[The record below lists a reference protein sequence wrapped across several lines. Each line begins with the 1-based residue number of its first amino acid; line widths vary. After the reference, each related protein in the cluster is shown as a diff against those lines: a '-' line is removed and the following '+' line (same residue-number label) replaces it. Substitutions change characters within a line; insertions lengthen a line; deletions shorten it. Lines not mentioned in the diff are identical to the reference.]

1 MTKRKAIIIAYIFV
15 CIGILYLVIGPPATN
30 LSESAR
36 DGIIEVVKKE
46 TEKPNYRITAY
57 SYLRVKVEAD
67 DLGGDFTGGEF
78 FKLWW
83 TPLGWKLS
91 EYGLYMQ

>member
-1 MTKRKAIIIAYIFV
+1 MRRISIIAYILF
-15 CIGILYLVIGPPATN
+15 CIGIIYLIIGPPATN

-36 DGIIEVVKKE
+36 EGIIEAVKEK
-46 TEKPNYRITAY
+46 TEKSSFRITAY

-67 DLGGDFTGGEF
+67 GVGGDFTGGEF

-83 TPLGWKLS
+83 TPFGWKIS
-91 EYGLYMQ
+91 EYGLYKQ